1 MAYRVVGQLGF
12 SDLEVGG
19 GSGSAMLKRLE
30 AIVDWGRF
38 DQLLRRVVLERSR
51 GAAAYPPLLM
61 FRALL
66 LQRWYSLSD
75 PQLEEAL
82 NDRFSFKRFVGLSM
96 SDEAPDHST
105 IWRFRER
112 LKQSGLDVRLGEE
125 LQRQLAANGLI
136 VRSGTL
142 VDASLIGSAAARP
155 AELGSTRS
163 GVDPDARWGK
173 KGKHSTFGYKMHVAV
188 DEGSLLV
195 RDVIVSEAN
204 HNDCEFTQQ
213 LVQGDEGCLIADKAY
228 HDKKLSQELKSRGI
242 KDGIMRRGNK
252 HYAQS
257 KSEVRRNKKLAPRR
271 SPVESVFGTLKR
283 CYGLA
288 RMRCFTMARNTTD
301 VLIGCMAYNLRRMVS
316 LMPI

>member
-1 MAYRVVGQLGF
+1 MAYRVTGQLAF
-12 SDLEVGG
+12 SDLEVGA
-19 GSGSAMLKRLE
+19 GSGSAMLRRLD

-38 DQLLRRVVLERSR
+38 DDLLRRVVLERSR

-82 NDRFSFKRFVGLSM
+82 NDRVSFKRFVGLSM
-96 SDEAPDHST
+96 SDAAPDHST

-112 LKQSGLDVRLGEE
+112 LEQSGLDVRLGEE
-125 LQRQLAANGLI
+125 LQRQLAANRLI

-155 AELGSTRS
+155 AERGSTRS
-163 GVDPDARWGK
+163 EVDPDARWGK
-173 KGKHSTFGYKMHVAV
+173 KGKRSTFGYKMHVAV

-213 LVQGDEGCLIADKAY
+213 LVQGDESCLIADKAY
-228 HDKKLSQELKSRGI
+228 HDKKVSKELKRRGI

-301 VLIGCMAYNLRRMVS
+301 VLIGCIAYNLRRMVS